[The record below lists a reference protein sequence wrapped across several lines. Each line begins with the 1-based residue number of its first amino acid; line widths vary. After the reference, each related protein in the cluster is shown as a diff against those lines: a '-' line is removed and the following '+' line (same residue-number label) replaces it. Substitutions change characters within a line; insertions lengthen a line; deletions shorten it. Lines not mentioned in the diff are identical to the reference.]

1 MSPSGRPNGVLR
13 SAEQEGTPVNGIP
26 RARLLRRAAALLLLA
41 AAVHALAVWA
51 APRLIMHRV
60 LSQLPP
66 LQDGQPVL
74 PPMTDHLQ
82 RRVVMP
88 SPDLLYALCPFDLSR
103 QALRVRAD
111 PAAAPGYWSLALY
124 GSASDNVHVL
134 NDRTAAGRAVDLL
147 LLGPDAPA
155 AAPAAA
161 GVQVVRMP
169 TARGLL
175 LMRVLVSDPARD
187 GAAAEAAR
195 RSLRCVQ
202 AGA

>member
-1 MSPSGRPNGVLR
+1 MSGST
-13 SAEQEGTPVNGIP
+13 SS
-26 RARLLRRAAALLLLA
+26 RLLRRAAALLLLA
-41 AAVHALAVWA
+41 VAVHLLAVWA

-60 LSQLPP
+60 LSQLP
-66 LQDGQPVL
+66 QDGQPVL

-103 QALRVRAD
+103 RALRVQAD
-111 PAAAPGYWSLALY
+111 PATAPGYWSLALY
-124 GSASDNVHVL
+124 SSVSDNVHVL
-134 NDRTAAGRAVDLL
+134 NDRAAAGRPVEML

-155 AAPAAA
+155 AASATP

-187 GAAAEAAR
+187 GPAAEAAR

>member
-1 MSPSGRPNGVLR
+1 MS
-13 SAEQEGTPVNGIP
+13 VNP

-41 AAVHALAVWA
+41 AAVHALTVWA
-51 APRLIMHRV
+51 VPRLIMHRV
-60 LSQLPP
+60 LSQLP
-66 LQDGQPVL
+66 QDGQPVL

-103 QALRVRAD
+103 QSLRVQAD

-124 GSASDNVHVL
+124 SSASDNVRVL
-134 NDRTAAGRAVDLL
+134 NDRTATGQPVEML

-155 AAPAAA
+155 ARPTAP

-175 LMRVLVSDPARD
+175 LMRVLLSDPARD
-187 GAAAEAAR
+187 EPAAEAAR
-195 RSLRCVQ
+195 RSLRCRPAQ

>member
-1 MSPSGRPNGVLR
+1 MSGSTGSRP
-13 SAEQEGTPVNGIP
+13 
-26 RARLLRRAAALLLLA
+26 LRRAAALLLLA
-41 AAVHALAVWA
+41 VAVHLLAVWA

-60 LSQLPP
+60 LSRLP
-66 LQDGQPVL
+66 QDGQPVL

-103 QALRVRAD
+103 RALRVQAD

-124 GSASDNVHVL
+124 SSASDNVHVI
-134 NDRTAAGRAVDLL
+134 NDRAAAGRPVEML

-155 AAPAAA
+155 AAAAAPAAP